1 MRITQRL
8 QIALGLSLLY
18 CNYSPHLNPHSA
30 MALGVHSMF
39 NIPGLWENI
48 VFAHS
53 APITTT
59 EPIEPSLNP
68 EPIDCPYHEV

>member
-1 MRITQRL
+1 
-8 QIALGLSLLY
+8 
-18 CNYSPHLNPHSA
+18 

-53 APITTT
+53 SPITTT

-68 EPIDCPYHEV
+68 EPVDCSCHEV